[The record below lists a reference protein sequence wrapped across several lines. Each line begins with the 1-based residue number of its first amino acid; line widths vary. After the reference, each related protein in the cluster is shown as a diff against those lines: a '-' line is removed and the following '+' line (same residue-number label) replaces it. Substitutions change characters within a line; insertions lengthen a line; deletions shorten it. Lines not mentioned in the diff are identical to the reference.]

1 MDASGSGDVPSQGLS
16 GRSIHF
22 TGIGGCGMSG
32 LAAMAHA
39 RGARVTGSDASAS
52 AVTDALGAAG
62 IDVHVGDP
70 RPSLPEGTTLLVHSA
85 AVATDHPE
93 LSAARAAGIGCI
105 TYAQA
110 LGLAMEGRTG
120 VSIAGTHGKS
130 TTTALLAHICI
141 QAGLDPSFIVGAHCE
156 QIGGGSRNGGDTI
169 PRGARAGAQGILIA
183 EACEF
188 NRSFHHH
195 RPSLALINNI
205 EEDHLDVYASL
216 DEIIAAF
223 RDFAAMLPEASAG
236 GRLLIAH
243 DGAHRRAVASG
254 LRCQVSTFGWAPSA
268 DYRVQHDPV
277 TRMTSVSHD
286 REEILVWRC
295 ALAGEHNALN
305 SAAAGTLA
313 VWLGATRASV
323 EGALASFAGVDRR
336 MQVVGERALA
346 CGGRVRVIDDYGH
359 HPTECEKTI
368 AALRHHEQPRRI
380 VCVFQPHQ
388 HSRTRFLL
396 DQFAQ
401 SFAGADIV
409 IVPDIYFVRD
419 SEAERTKVSA
429 QDLVDRLQRRGIDAT
444 HVASFDAIVD
454 RLESTCRDGDLVL
467 VMGAG
472 PVWTVAH
479 EFVERGR
486 AIGHAPS
493 AAGGVPPSAAARDPG

>member
-1 MDASGSGDVPSQGLS
+1 MDALS

-32 LAAMAHA
+32 LALMIRS
-39 RGARVTGSDASAS
+39 RGCAVTGSDGAPSA
-52 AVTDALGAAG
+52 TTEALVAAG
-62 IDVHVGDP
+62 IPVHAGGAMP
-70 RPSLPEGTTLLVHSA
+70 ALPEGTDLLVHSA
-85 AVATDHPE
+85 AVPESHPE
-93 LSAARAAGIGCI
+93 RALAAQSGIPCI
-105 TYAQA
+105 SYAQA

-130 TTTALLAHICI
+130 TTTALLSHVCI
-141 QAGLDPSFIVGAHCE
+141 QAGLDPSFIVGARCE
-156 QIGGGSRNGGDTI
+156 QIGGGSRSGGLQI
-169 PRGARAGAQGILIA
+169 PRGSMAGAAGILIA

-195 RPSLALINNI
+195 RPTLALINNI

-223 RDFAAMLPEASAG
+223 RRFAGLLPEASAG

-254 LRCQVSTFGWAPSA
+254 LRCAVSTFGWAPSA

-277 TRMTSVSHD
+277 TRITSVSHD
-286 REEILVWRC
+286 GEEILVWRC
-295 ALAGEHNALN
+295 ALPGEHNALN
-305 SAAAGTLA
+305 SAAAGILA
-313 VWLGATRASV
+313 AWLGATRSAI

-336 MQVVGERALA
+336 MQPIGERTMPSGA
-346 CGGRVRVIDDYGH
+346 RVRVIDDYGH

-368 AALRHHEQPRRI
+368 AALRHAEQPRRL

-396 DQFAQ
+396 EQFAQ
-401 SFAGADIV
+401 SFTGADVV

-419 SEAERTKVSA
+419 SEAERAKVSS
-429 QDLVDRLQRRGIDAT
+429 QDLVERLRRRGIDAT
-444 HVASFDAIVD
+444 HIASFGAIVE
-454 RLESTCRDGDLVL
+454 RLEATCQDGDLVL

-472 PVWTVAH
+472 PVWEIAH
-479 EFVERGR
+479 ELVARGR
-486 AIGHAPS
+486 SIAHS
-493 AAGGVPPSAAARDPG
+493 TVTTAGGVPPSAAARDPG

>member
-1 MDASGSGDVPSQGLS
+1 MDGLS

-32 LAAMAHA
+32 LALMMLS
-39 RGARVTGSDASAS
+39 RGCRVTGSDASAS
-52 AVTDALGAAG
+52 ATTDALEAAG
-62 IDVHVGDP
+62 IRVHTGEAMGALP
-70 RPSLPEGTTLLVHSA
+70 RATDLLVHSA
-85 AVATDHPE
+85 AIAAGHPE
-93 LSAARAAGIGCI
+93 RALAEATGIACMS
-105 TYAQA
+105 YAQA

-130 TTTALLAHICI
+130 TTTALLSHICI
-141 QAGLDPSFIVGAHCE
+141 EADLDPSFIVGARCE
-156 QIGGGSRNGGDTI
+156 QIGGGSRNGGTRI
-169 PRGARAGAQGILIA
+169 PRGSLADAPGILIA

-195 RPSLALINNI
+195 RPTLALINNI

-216 DEIIAAF
+216 DEIIGAF
-223 RDFAAMLPEASAG
+223 RHFAGLLPDAASG

-254 LRCQVSTFGWAPSA
+254 LRCAVSTFGWAPSA

-277 TRMTSVSHD
+277 TRITSVVHD
-286 REEILVWRC
+286 GEEILVWRC
-295 ALAGEHNALN
+295 ALPGEHNALN
-305 SAAAGTLA
+305 SAAAGILA
-313 VWLGATRASV
+313 AWLGATRGAI

-336 MQVVGERALA
+336 MQLIGERTLPSGAH
-346 CGGRVRVIDDYGH
+346 VRVIDDYGH

-368 AALRHHEQPRRI
+368 AALRSAEQPRRL

-396 DQFAQ
+396 EQFAQ
-401 SFAGADIV
+401 SFTGADAV

-419 SEAERTKVSA
+419 SEAERAKVSS
-429 QDLVDRLQRRGIDAT
+429 QDLVERLRRRGIDAV
-444 HVASFDAIVD
+444 HIASFDAIVE
-454 RLESTCRDGDLVL
+454 RLEDMCQDGDLVL

-472 PVWTVAH
+472 PVWEIAH
-479 EFVERGR
+479 ELVARGR
-486 AIGHAPS
+486 TIARGTA